1 MRATTLQSWE
11 HQNGDLAASQVLLI
25 LDILVCRE
33 QYLEAGRLRGIQ
45 QITVRD
51 LVQPRSRASTTVCP
65 TSAGAMPLGV
75 PWSKRTSIVGRGRR
89 DLNRWR
95 IQAASCKFEHSPDLF
110 RRHMELLN
118 DFLDAGARFEILE
131 DRRHGHPCTSKNP
144 CTAAPARHAFHYLT
158 LRPVKCCHRES
169 PFVILAHGCV
179 SPSGAGRSPLDS
191 QRARTFP
198 AVGHLSARKPHRG
211 EHGGSSGPG
220 PGRPPRRGVPHPPDS
235 SGMLAGR
242 SAYSVRRSGQG
253 RSARRSPPSALL
265 SRPTRWWAQSPDMVG
280 RVYCST

>member
-1 MRATTLQSWE
+1 MLPRCKRTTGHCEFASTKTEILRPARFCRYWIFLSVVSSTWKP
-11 HQNGDLAASQVLLI
+11 AASAAFSKS
-25 LDILVCRE
+25 R
-33 QYLEAGRLRGIQ
+33 LESLS
-45 QITVRD
+45 
-51 LVQPRSRASTTVCP
+51 QPRSRASTTVCP

-144 CTAAPARHAFHYLT
+144 CTAAPARHAFHYRT

-198 AVGHLSARKPHRG
+198 AVGHLSARKQLAG
-211 EHGGSSGPG
+211 DLGGLWVRVLVGQPEE
-220 PGRPPRRGVPHPPDS
+220 GVPTLRAS
-235 SGMLAGR
+235 RGCLLALWR
-242 SAYSVRRSGQG
+242 FSSVR
-253 RSARRSPPSALL
+253 
-265 SRPTRWWAQSPDMVG
+265 
-280 RVYCST
+280 

>member
-131 DRRHGHPCTSKNP
+131 DRRHGHPCSLKNP
-144 CTAAPARHAFHYLT
+144 CAAAPARHAFHST
-158 LRPVKCCHRES
+158 
-169 PFVILAHGCV
+169 
-179 SPSGAGRSPLDS
+179 
-191 QRARTFP
+191 
-198 AVGHLSARKPHRG
+198 GHCDQSSAI
-211 EHGGSSGPG
+211 
-220 PGRPPRRGVPHPPDS
+220 
-235 SGMLAGR
+235 AN
-242 SAYSVRRSGQG
+242 
-253 RSARRSPPSALL
+253 LL
-265 SRPTRWWAQSPDMVG
+265 LIF
-280 RVYCST
+280 

>member
-1 MRATTLQSWE
+1 
-11 HQNGDLAASQVLLI
+11 
-25 LDILVCRE
+25 
-33 QYLEAGRLRGIQ
+33 
-45 QITVRD
+45 
-51 LVQPRSRASTTVCP
+51 
-65 TSAGAMPLGV
+65 MPLGV

-144 CTAAPARHAFHYLT
+144 CTAAPARHAFHYRT

-191 QRARTFP
+191 QRDRKSTRLNSSHGYISYAVFCLKKKKKVIKLTFAICALARYC
-198 AVGHLSARKPHRG
+198 HLKPQ
-211 EHGGSSGPG
+211 
-220 PGRPPRRGVPHPPDS
+220 RR
-235 SGMLAGR
+235 
-242 SAYSVRRSGQG
+242 
-253 RSARRSPPSALL
+253 ALIL
-265 SRPTRWWAQSPDMVG
+265 
-280 RVYCST
+280 